1 MFSRVSDFLK
11 QRDVEFTEYEPLARH
26 SSIKIGGCARIFAT
40 PDTEDK
46 LCDLIGFLYEKGIK
60 YKVVGGS
67 SNLLFDDGLYN
78 GIVVSFLKLK
88 RKSVAECLVSA
99 ECGIRAGELFRF
111 AAGFGLG
118 GAEGLAHIPGVL
130 GGLICMNAGAY
141 GYAVSDLVRSVRVF
155 DPRSRSVRVMDASE
169 LGFSYR
175 RSIFQSEPI
184 VALCCELC
192 FVPGERE
199 DILARM
205 RSLGRKRRET
215 QPIDKPSLGSTFK
228 RVGQTGAGYYIE
240 RAGLKG
246 LRIGGA
252 EVSEKHAGFI
262 VNVGEA
268 TASDVL
274 SLISLVKARVFAA
287 FGVILDEEIEFLDG
301 RS

>member
-11 QRDVEFTEYEPLARH
+11 QRDVEFKEYEPLSSH
-26 SSIKIGGCARIFAT
+26 SAIRIGGCARIFAT

-46 LCDLIGFLYEKGIK
+46 LCDLVGFLYESGIK

-78 GIVVSFLKLK
+78 GVIVSFLKLK
-88 RKSVAECLVSA
+88 RKNAAECLISA

-118 GAEGLAHIPGVL
+118 GAEGLAHIPGTL
-130 GGLICMNAGAY
+130 GGLIYMNAGAY
-141 GYAVSDLVRSVRVF
+141 GYTISELVRSVRVF
-155 DPRSRSVRVMDASE
+155 DPRSRSVRIMDASE

-184 VALCCELC
+184 IALCCEMCL
-192 FVPGERE
+192 VPGECE

-205 RSLGRKRRET
+205 RSLGLKRRET
-215 QPIDKPSLGSTFK
+215 QPLDRPSLGSTFK
-228 RVGQTGAGYYIE
+228 RVGQTSAGYYIDK
-240 RAGLKG
+240 AGLKG

-252 EVSEKHAGFI
+252 EVSEKHAGFV
-262 VNVGEA
+262 VNAGGA

-287 FGVILDEEIEFLDG
+287 FGVMLEEEIEFLDG